1 MSLGSSLDPEVVA
14 SRGSRYRLTL
24 LPRPD
29 LPVAERTSPEQR
41 QARSGHDRYRR
52 LVLSGDAGGAVL
64 ACLLT
69 EAIRFGHGGPPG
81 RWVLTMALPAAWLGL
96 LTARGAYRGRALG
109 HAAAE
114 RSAVVVAG
122 AVLVALAGTASYLLA
137 APLSR
142 MYLLVS
148 AAGAVLG
155 SLTVREVLRR
165 RLYRAR
171 RQGKGLARVLV
182 VGHAA
187 SAGALVEALDGA
199 PESGLVAVAACLP
212 SDGVRVSPPH
222 GIPLA
227 ADVAEVLASMDDL
240 QVDAV
245 ALASDLDI
253 SGLATRLLADA
264 VAARGVDLLVH
275 TSTAAAAWVPG
286 VEPVDGL
293 PLVQVAVPSAA
304 GTSPERMRGPSL
316 RAGIPARLR

>member
-1 MSLGSSLDPEVVA
+1 MSLDSSLGPEVA
-14 SRGSRYRLTL
+14 ALRGSRYRLTL

-29 LPVAERTSPEQR
+29 LPVAERATPQSR
-41 QARSGHDRYRR
+41 QARSGNDRYRR
-52 LVLSGDAGGAVL
+52 SVLAGDAACAVL
-64 ACLLT
+64 ACLVT
-69 EAIRFGHGGPPG
+69 EAVRFGYGGPPE
-81 RWVLTMALPAAWLGL
+81 RWVLTMALPAVWLGL
-96 LTARGAYRGRALG
+96 LAARGAYQSRALG
-109 HAAAE
+109 QAVAE

-142 MYLLVS
+142 MYLLLS

-155 SLTVREVLRR
+155 SLSVREVLRR
-165 RLYRAR
+165 RLHRAR
-171 RQGKGLARVLV
+171 RRGQGLARVLV

-227 ADVAEVLASMDDL
+227 ADVAQVLASVDDL

-245 ALASDLDI
+245 ALASDLDV

-264 VAARGVDLLVH
+264 VAARGLDLLVH

-286 VEPVDGL
+286 VEAVAGL
-293 PLVQVAVPSAA
+293 PLLQVAFPSAA
-304 GTSPERMRGPSL
+304 GTAAERMRGPSL